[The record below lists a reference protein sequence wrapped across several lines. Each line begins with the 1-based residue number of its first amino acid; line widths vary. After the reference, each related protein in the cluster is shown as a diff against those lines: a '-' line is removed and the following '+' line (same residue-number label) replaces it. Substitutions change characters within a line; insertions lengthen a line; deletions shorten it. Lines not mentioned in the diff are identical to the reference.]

1 MKKVIHIIT
10 GLNDGGAEAVL
21 YRLVTSDRENVH
33 HIVSM
38 MNNGKY
44 GPLLRNAGV
53 QVTCLNMPQGKVTLL
68 GLWKLWRLLHKERP
82 AVVQTWMYHA
92 NLIGGVVA
100 CLAGVKKI
108 FWGIHHTT
116 LAPESTKRSTIF
128 VAKVC
133 ARISRLVPT
142 AIVCCAQKSVEVHQA
157 LGYAEEKMYAIPN
170 GYDLSRFSWN
180 FQTRRHLREQWGISE
195 NQWLLGMVGR
205 FDPLKDHGNLL
216 HALAEIKKQGIEFF
230 AVLVGRGMDSS
241 NDQLKKWMIDLNL
254 VDEVR
259 LLGQRTDVPDVMNAL
274 DVHVLSS
281 CSEAF
286 PNVLAEAMACGT
298 PVVTTDVGDAAV
310 IVGDTGWVVPP
321 KDATALAHA
330 LLQARRAMD
339 DAEGWQLRRTA
350 ARQRVEENFS
360 LSRMLESYNTLWRD
374 GKL

>member
-1 MKKVIHIIT
+1 MQVIHVIT

-21 YRLVTSDRENVH
+21 HRLVTTDHGNVH
-33 HIVSM
+33 HVVSM
-38 MNNGKY
+38 MDEGKY
-44 GPLLRNAGV
+44 GTLLRNAGV
-53 QVTCLNMPQGKVTLL
+53 PVTCLNMPQGKVTLR
-68 GLWKLWRLLHKERP
+68 GLWKLWRLLRKEKP
-82 AVVQTWMYHA
+82 SVVQTWMYHA

-100 CLAGVKKI
+100 RLAGLKNI
-108 FWGIHHTT
+108 FWGIHHTSLT
-116 LAPESTKRSTIF
+116 PESTKRSTIL
-128 VAKVC
+128 VAKIC
-133 ARISRLVPT
+133 AHLSRRIPK
-142 AIVCCAQKSVEVHQA
+142 AIVCCAQKSVEVHQD
-157 LGYAEEKMYAIPN
+157 LGYAQEKIYAIPN
-170 GYDLSRFSWN
+170 GYDLSRFSLSA
-180 FQTRRHLREQWGISE
+180 QSRTHLREQWGIAE
-195 NQWLLGMVGR
+195 NQWLLGMVSR

-216 HALAEIKKQGIEFF
+216 HALAEIKKQGIEFL
-230 AVLVGRGMDSS
+230 AIMVGRGMDSN
-241 NDQLKKWMIDLNL
+241 NDQLKKWMVDLNL

-259 LLGQRTDVPDVMNAL
+259 LLEQRTDIPDVMNAL

-321 KDATALAHA
+321 KDATALANA

-360 LSRMLESYNTLWRD
+360 LSRMVESYNALWRD